1 MLRWGGWSSRILN
14 GGLKAWIASA
24 KPLDRQPLT
33 TDTLLP
39 LPEGGSETASNASV
53 DAAASSGHSHL
64 HSTYEDV
71 LQSLDELAASIEA
84 CTKQSTGTSSSTRTV
99 LLVDARS
106 HERFWGL
113 SPEPREGL
121 FGGHIPS
128 SVNLFFVEVLQPHAF
143 FPSNTDSTTS
153 SGPTTYL
160 CPFETSAKAPPFG
173 YATLKTGAPLLLAL
187 APLLLR
193 ANVGGISQQLQSLSQ
208 QGQHQRQKPSHLQED
223 SQLDFSR
230 AKRIVCTCGTGV
242 TACIVYLALL
252 KVGYPEALLS
262 VYDGSWTEWAERR
275 LTEGHQEGSGSSS
288 SLPTLIVPPP
298 TQQQQDALRS
308 VIQARQRAPS
318 SR

>member
-193 ANVGGISQQLQSLSQ
+193 ANVGGI
-208 QGQHQRQKPSHLQED
+208 
-223 SQLDFSR
+223 
-230 AKRIVCTCGTGV
+230 
-242 TACIVYLALL
+242 
-252 KVGYPEALLS
+252 GYPEALLS